1 MFLYTES
8 MITLSKVK
16 DDLDSWIQLALST
29 ENQVQNQNYHS
40 GGFFQLASINFL
52 QIEG

>member
-1 MFLYTES
+1 MILYTES
-8 MITLSKVK
+8 MVTLSKIK
-16 DDLDSWIQLALST
+16 DDLNSWIQLALGT

-40 GGFFQLASINFL
+40 DGFFPLASINFL